1 MLSFIWLLFSSYRH
15 STSVSSNA
23 RSEPVGIDLDAFRLL
38 CEFLKFHLFEYS
50 SSPASLVW
58 FFTSAMNFHFILWL
72 GFLALILMLGL
83 LPLGHPVP
91 PTIQTLHP
99 LLRST
104 SLPSPVFVLGYLS
117 WQGLV
122 CLTFISCLCDL
133 EEDAVPENAWTTIW
147 WKAFAVTLSA
157 RVLCATLSCWCIISQ
172 SNRAA
177 SGVLSFLLPFLRREQ
192 KTYLPPV
199 HKEVLKMLTL

>member
-104 SLPSPVFVLGYLS
+104 SLPSPVFVLGHLS

-133 EEDAVPENAWTTIW
+133 EEGCGAWECLDNGLMKGLCGHPFCSSPLCHLELLVHHKPEQ
-147 WKAFAVTLSA
+147 
-157 RVLCATLSCWCIISQ
+157 Q
-172 SNRAA
+172 SSLWGPFFLA
-177 SGVLSFLLPFLRREQ
+177 SLP
-192 KTYLPPV
+192 T
-199 HKEVLKMLTL
+199 